1 MSIRNAFAS
10 VAVRDIER
18 AARWYEALL
27 GRPGHHPMPPLAEW
41 TFDGGGGLQVYEAPD
56 RAGQCSCTLAV
67 ADLDGEVER
76 LATLQVGT
84 TRRTDAPGVRTA
96 MIADPDGNSIA
107 LAETSDP
114 TLLR

>member
-1 MSIRNAFAS
+1 MTIRNAFAS
-10 VAVRDIER
+10 VAVRDLDVS
-18 AARWYEALL
+18 ARWYEAVL
-27 GRPGHHPMPPLAEW
+27 GRPGHRPMPTLVEW
-41 TFDGGGGLQVYEAPD
+41 SFEGGGGLQVYVASD
-56 RAGQCSCTLAV
+56 RAGQGSCTLAV
-67 ADLDGEVER
+67 TGLDDEVAR

-107 LAETSDP
+107 LAEASDP